1 MKKCLF
7 KILAIFLMIFS
18 SRMVDAKL
26 RGNTMT
32 HSCLRYPIVAKM
44 NEPIT
49 LFISYDSIE
58 PEEISVSINVSA
70 YKAVEPDSDVNDLEL
85 IFDESLLQVAKV
97 ETRKIPY
104 TIILKD
110 EGEFDVE
117 YQLNFKN
124 GVTRSFELSVIAR
137 DGFVAVSG
145 AGFRDCE
152 WLLLMNKYGLDLDTK
167 YDELPKLKERKIK
180 AERSKI
186 NTDRSHKNY
195 EFYERK
201 KRADLFAEPRVFY

>member
-85 IFDESLLQVAKV
+85 IFDESLPQVAKV

-145 AGFRDCE
+145 LDFHDCDR
-152 WLLLMNKYGLDLDTK
+152 LLLLKK
-167 YDELPKLKERKIK
+167 YDIDFDTDTADLPKFLKKERKMIGEKRTLKTNEYLNYIK
-180 AERSKI
+180 
-186 NTDRSHKNY
+186 N
-195 EFYERK
+195 
-201 KRADLFAEPRVFY
+201 KRVS